1 MDDNRLDQQI
11 SDVRSR
17 LSIDHM
23 DVSYEEI
30 IEMYKQDELII
41 RPEYHRLFRWNAK
54 QKTSFIES
62 ILLGI
67 PIPPIFVMEDKN
79 GIWELIDGLQRISTI
94 ISFFGVLKENLTASD
109 SVNYHSDDTREDLIH
124 TNKWTL
130 DAGAF
135 VTELEGYNIDTLPK
149 KYIID
154 LKRAVFRVEILHG
167 ESNTAMKYELF
178 RKLNSYEE
186 RQKAKN

>member
-1 MDDNRLDQQI
+1 MDDHNLNNLDQQI

-23 DVSYEEI
+23 DVSYGEI

-54 QKTSFIES
+54 QKTSLIES

-67 PIPPIFVMEDKN
+67 PIPPIYVAEDKN
-79 GIWELIDGLQRISTI
+79 GIWELIDGFQRIATI
-94 ISFFGVLKENLTASD
+94 ISSFGALKEDLAESNSACHNSDGNTEEELT
-109 SVNYHSDDTREDLIH
+109 NI
-124 TNKWTL
+124 NKWTL
-130 DAGAF
+130 DAGTF

-154 LKRAVFRVEILHG
+154 LKRAVCRVEILHG
-167 ESNTAMKYELF
+167 ENNAAMKYELF
-178 RKLNSYEE
+178 RRFNNHEE
-186 RQKAKN
+186 R

>member
-1 MDDNRLDQQI
+1 MDNNKLDQQI
-11 SDVRSR
+11 NNERSR
-17 LSIDHM
+17 LSIDYI
-23 DVSYEEI
+23 DVSYGEI
-30 IEMYKQDELII
+30 IAMYKQDELII
-41 RPEYHRLFRWNAK
+41 RPEYHRLFQWNSK

-62 ILLGI
+62 ILLDI
-67 PIPPIFVMEDKN
+67 PIPPIFVAEDKD

-109 SVNYHSDDTREDLIH
+109 SVNHHPDDIKEDLIH

-130 DAGAF
+130 DAGTF

-154 LKRAVFRVEILHG
+154 LKRAVCRVAILHG
-167 ESNTAMKYELF
+167 GNNATMKYELF
-178 RKLNSYEE
+178 QRFNGYEG
-186 RQKAKN
+186 RQKTKI